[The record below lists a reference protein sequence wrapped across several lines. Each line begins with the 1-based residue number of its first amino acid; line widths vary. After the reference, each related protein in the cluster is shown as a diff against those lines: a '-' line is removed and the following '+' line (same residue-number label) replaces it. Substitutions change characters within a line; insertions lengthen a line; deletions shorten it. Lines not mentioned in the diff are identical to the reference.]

1 MTQKDLNE
9 EHKSSRTVKG
19 RVTVKIPKGT
29 PNENILKLRGL
40 GISVYK
46 KKKES
51 GNLLVKIDI
60 VVPDLC
66 DEEMDLFGTLAAQ

>member
-1 MTQKDLNE
+1 MTRKDLNE
-9 EHKSSRTVKG
+9 ETKSSRTVKG

-29 PNENILKLRGL
+29 PNENVLRLRGL
-40 GISVYK
+40 GISVYNK
-46 KKKES
+46 KNES
-51 GNLLVKIDI
+51 GNLQIRIDI